1 MFFFFISVAPEIR
14 AVPSEGVL
22 IVKEGEPA
30 SLACEIIK
38 GNPTPEITWKRKVG
52 KLKWCLIQST
62 TIVTVTTTT
71 TAVNNSRRNVKIFNL

>member
-38 GNPTPEITWKRKVG
+38 GNPTPEITWKRKVRQIKQFFPYPHG
-52 KLKWCLIQST
+52 HYNFFT
-62 TIVTVTTTT
+62 RPV
-71 TAVNNSRRNVKIFNL
+71 

>member
-38 GNPTPEITWKRKVG
+38 GNPTPEITWKRKVRQF
-52 KLKWCLIQST
+52 KQFFPFFHVHYNFFT
-62 TIVTVTTTT
+62 RPV
-71 TAVNNSRRNVKIFNL
+71 